1 MLFSTILVCAFNFFI
16 TYAKISMFLITSGF
30 IHLQAWISTML
41 CHSKP
46 SKSWGTVV
54 ATTKPVHV
62 ILWKKCL
69 TYTYIFSSNYQVL
82 KPPLKRNTFDI
93 SFHGQQNLEN
103 SYGMNLKFKCFLPI
117 LIYKFEIFIS
127 HMFAITY
134 SYLMMI
140 QYIKSDDDSC
150 HLLVI

>member
-1 MLFSTILVCAFNFFI
+1 MVLYTCKLGSPQCCVIVNQAKVGELLWPRQNLSMLFCE
-16 TYAKISMFLITSGF
+16 
-30 IHLQAWISTML
+30 
-41 CHSKP
+41 
-46 SKSWGTVV
+46 
-54 ATTKPVHV
+54 
-62 ILWKKCL
+62 KKCL

-103 SYGMNLKFKCFLPI
+103 SYGMNIKFKCFLPI